1 MPATRQRVTITL
13 PAEVIRRLAERA
25 NGNRSAFIAE
35 AVEARLKQL
44 EREELEADLREGYIA
59 MREENLRMAEV
70 MLPAFAETLGKEDWD
85 E

>member
-1 MPATRQRVTITL
+1 M
-13 PAEVIRRLAERA
+13 RRLAERA

-59 MREENLRMAEV
+59 MREETARMVTEWEPAGFEV
-70 MLPAFAETLGKEDWD
+70 WRRLDSD
-85 E
+85 D